1 MKLVKKAI
9 VTALMIAS
17 FGWSANEYIAHSKS
31 AEIQLAFNTRTYNV
45 SKQQAATA
53 AQAILI
59 AERANPGWKVQS
71 VKELG
76 IGWHMLMIKPR

>member
-1 MKLVKKAI
+1 MKFKKTAIITPLV
-9 VTALMIAS
+9 IAS
-17 FGWSANEYIAHSKS
+17 FGWVTNNYSAPSKQ

-45 SKQQAATA
+45 SKQQAASA

-76 IGWHMLMIKPR
+76 IGWHMLMVKPR